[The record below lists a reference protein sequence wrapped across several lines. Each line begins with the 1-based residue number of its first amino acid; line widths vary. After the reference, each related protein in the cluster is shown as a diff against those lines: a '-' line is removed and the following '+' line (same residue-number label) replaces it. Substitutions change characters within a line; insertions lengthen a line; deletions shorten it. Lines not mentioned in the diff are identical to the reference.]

1 MSRRLF
7 QFATALLWVALPLV
21 ALVYRQ
27 AWDQLPAHVATHFN
41 AAGHANGWMSRQ
53 QALNYG
59 VGFTALLLLVFT
71 AILVY
76 IARTRIDAFSWSML
90 GFSALVAGLMVE
102 VNRGIVDYNLY
113 GSFALPSGMLIAVPI
128 AIVLLLVVYIASRRE
143 PSLPSSGNAA
153 ADLLAQEKHS
163 GRILTLV
170 ILPALIVPSIVL
182 FSASVPALRV
192 SMAMVALILVAT
204 IVAAWAGFEYRF
216 LRHGL
221 EIRALGFRLRSI
233 PRQQIQSYAPESW
246 SPVRGYGI
254 RGIGNS
260 RAYVWGNKVV
270 HIKTTNGDIFLGH
283 NDPEKIVRDLDL
295 VMGTV
300 TEAHSSQIA

>member
-1 MSRRLF
+1 MNRRLF

-21 ALVYRQ
+21 ALPYRQ
-27 AWDQLPAHVATHFN
+27 AWDRLPAHVATHFN
-41 AAGHANGWMSRQ
+41 AAGHANGWMSRE

-59 VGFTALLLLVFT
+59 FGFTALLLLVFT

-90 GFSALVAGLMVE
+90 GFSALVAGLMVA
-102 VNRGIVDYNLY
+102 VNRSIVDYNLY
-113 GSFALPSGMLIAVPI
+113 GSSALRGSLLIAVPI
-128 AIVLLLVVYIASRRE
+128 AIVILIVVYIASRRE
-143 PSLPSSGNAA
+143 PALPSSGNADD
-153 ADLLAQEKHS
+153 DLLAQETHS
-163 GRILTLV
+163 GRILTLL
-170 ILPALIVPSIVL
+170 IFPALLVPAVVFSSA
-182 FSASVPALRV
+182 SASVPALRV
-192 SMAMVALILVAT
+192 SMALVGLIGIAA
-204 IVAAWAGFEYRF
+204 IVAAWTGFEYRF

-270 HIKTTNGDIFLGH
+270 HIKTTDGDIFLGH
-283 NDPEKIVRDLDL
+283 KDPARIVRDLDM
-295 VMGTV
+295 VMSPG
-300 TEAHSSQIA
+300 S